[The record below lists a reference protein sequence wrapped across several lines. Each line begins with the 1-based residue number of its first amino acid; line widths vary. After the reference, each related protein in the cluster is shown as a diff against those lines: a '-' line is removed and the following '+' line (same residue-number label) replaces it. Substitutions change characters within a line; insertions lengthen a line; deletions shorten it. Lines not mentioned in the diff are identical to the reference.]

1 MSARSS
7 VPMPSPQ
14 AQPPSFGAVQGPSG
28 RVAGDWVRRA
38 VWVACCLT
46 ALATHTQVVAQA
58 ARPDVSR
65 AVEVAPPADWKPG
78 DPLLSSD
85 EALPVTR
92 VPSERSTQAGEA
104 RGVRQRQ
111 AEPVREAPAIQR
123 LASKPRVASAQK
135 ADGQARGSSPRQ
147 AAQKTTQKATQK
159 ARVATRLTHSA
170 PNRSRRSVAVDGVA
184 RKSVSKS
191 TAVAGQKKTARDMA
205 RTGRA
210 AAASARAPRGGA
222 SKQRAAAT
230 AQKLANA
237 KPGTR
242 ARSAAKAPPVA
253 PASAKA
259 VRLRAA
265 TAAQARQG
273 RTQAKRAAPQA
284 PRSTKS
290 DRSAPP
296 RAPRKGAPG
305 DAKQTVRRAR

>member
-1 MSARSS
+1 MSAGSS

-14 AQPPSFGAVQGPSG
+14 AQPQSFGAVQGPSG

-85 EALPVTR
+85 EAPPVTR
-92 VPSERSTQAGEA
+92 VPSERSAQAGEA

-135 ADGQARGSSPRQ
+135 AGEQARGSSPRQ
-147 AAQKTTQKATQK
+147 AAQKATQN
-159 ARVATRLTHSA
+159 ARVATRPTHSA
-170 PNRSRRSVAVDGVA
+170 PSRDRRSAAVDEVARQSA

-210 AAASARAPRGGA
+210 AATSARAPLGGA
-222 SKQRAAAT
+222 AKQRAPAT

-253 PASAKA
+253 PASAKTA
-259 VRLRAA
+259 RSRAA
-265 TAAQARQG
+265 TAVQARQG

-296 RAPRKGAPG
+296 RATRKGAPG